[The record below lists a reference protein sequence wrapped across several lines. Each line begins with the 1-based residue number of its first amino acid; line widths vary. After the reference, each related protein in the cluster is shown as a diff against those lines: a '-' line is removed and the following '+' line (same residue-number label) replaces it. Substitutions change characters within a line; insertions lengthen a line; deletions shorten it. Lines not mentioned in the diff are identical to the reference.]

1 MGICYLLFVI
11 CHLSSPRSGVV
22 CDLLNPRPMLPRT
35 LYFAFLFLVFHG
47 LSIADDRNAF
57 TPPTLDHP
65 LKVKVVVVAM
75 FEVGANTGDVP
86 GEFQFWVERRKLDH
100 VIPLPAAYHDVR
112 TDGNG
117 LIGTVTGEGTAK
129 AETSIMALGL
139 DPRFDFSQAY
149 WLVAGIAGID
159 PNHGTVGSAV
169 WADYVLDGDLAH
181 EIDAR
186 EIPKDWPDGFTPLGK
201 TKPFERPRRESIGE
215 VYTLN
220 SGLVHWAY
228 ELTRS
233 LRLADNE
240 RAQRDRARYHGF
252 SSALAG
258 PEVLMGATLSSSTY
272 WHGKLLNQWAHDWV
286 KYWTD
291 GKGEYYTTAMEDTG
305 TMQALTNLAKA
316 GRVDLNRVLVLRA
329 ASNFDSP
336 PPGVS
341 AAQDLKDQETGHYA
355 AYLPSLETAF
365 AVGNRVAS
373 ELLDHWETYS
383 IQIPGPSSGASA
395 SPKSN

>member
-1 MGICYLLFVI
+1 MLLRVLSFVLLFQTL
-11 CHLSSPRSGVV
+11 HGVS
-22 CDLLNPRPMLPRT
+22 
-35 LYFAFLFLVFHG
+35 A
-47 LSIADDRNAF
+47 ADEANVF
-57 TPPTLDHP
+57 TPPTADHP

-75 FEVGANTGDVP
+75 FEVGADTGDVP

-100 VIPLPAAYHDVR
+100 IIPLPSAYHDVR

-129 AETSIMALGL
+129 AATSIMALGL

-159 PNHGTVGSAV
+159 PNRGTTGSAV
-169 WADYVLDGDLAH
+169 WADYVVDGDLAH
-181 EIDAR
+181 EIDSR

-201 TKPFERPRRESIGE
+201 AVPFEQPRRQSIGE

-220 SGLVHWAY
+220 SSLVHWAY
-228 ELTRS
+228 ELTKS
-233 LRLADNE
+233 VQLGDNE
-240 RAQRDRARYHGF
+240 KARSDRVRYRGF
-252 SSALAG
+252 PAALAG
-258 PEVLMGATLSSSTY
+258 PRVLIGATLSSSTY

-305 TMQALTNLAKA
+305 TMQALTNLGKS
-316 GRVDLNRVLVLRA
+316 GRIDLGRVLVLRT

-341 AAQDLKDQETGHYA
+341 AAQDLKDQESGHYS
-355 AYLPSLETAF
+355 AYIPSLEAAF
-365 AVGNRVAS
+365 TVGNRVAS
-373 ELLDHWETYS
+373 ELIDHWDTYS
-383 IQIPGPSSGASA
+383 VQVPGSAPSS

>member
-1 MGICYLLFVI
+1 MTVNGKGRNMGICYLLFVI

-75 FEVGANTGDVP
+75 FEVGADTGDVP

-100 VIPLPAAYHDVR
+100 IISLPAAYHDVR
-112 TDGNG
+112 TDGHG

-129 AETSIMALGL
+129 AATSIMALGL

-186 EIPKDWPDGFTPLGK
+186 EIPKDWPDGF
-201 TKPFERPRRESIGE
+201 
-215 VYTLN
+215 
-220 SGLVHWAY
+220 
-228 ELTRS
+228 
-233 LRLADNE
+233 
-240 RAQRDRARYHGF
+240 
-252 SSALAG
+252 
-258 PEVLMGATLSSSTY
+258 
-272 WHGKLLNQWAHDWV
+272 
-286 KYWTD
+286 
-291 GKGEYYTTAMEDTG
+291 
-305 TMQALTNLAKA
+305 
-316 GRVDLNRVLVLRA
+316 
-329 ASNFDSP
+329 
-336 PPGVS
+336 
-341 AAQDLKDQETGHYA
+341 
-355 AYLPSLETAF
+355 

-383 IQIPGPSSGASA
+383 IQIPGPSSGTST
-395 SPKSN
+395 SPKSD